1 MSTTSQQFELAQQA
15 VLDRFDTDATSRHLR
30 TADPPLDVHVLEVG
44 QGRPVVM
51 LHGGGGMAVQ
61 MEPLLGRLGEH
72 FRVLAPD
79 RPGCG
84 LTDEFDYAGVDF
96 RSHGVRFLDS
106 LLDALELDR
115 ASIVAGSIAGL
126 WALAFAHDRPE
137 RTERVVLVGSPAGL
151 TSDAPLPLRLAATP
165 VIGDLLS
172 ATVMRPSESNTRRQ
186 FEEFVVDTESVP
198 EEIIAATHAATS
210 LPGAHD
216 SFTSMVRQIIT
227 LRGFDP
233 GALVVDDL
241 PDIETPVLF
250 VWGSEDGVYPSSV
263 GREAVARLPN
273 ARLAV
278 IEGAAHFVWL
288 DAPGRT
294 SQLAI
299 DFLRGG

>member
-15 VLDRFDTDATSRHLR
+15 VLDHFDTDATSRHVR
-30 TADPPLDVHVLEVG
+30 IADPPLDVHVLEVG

-61 MEPLLGRLGEH
+61 MEPLLGGLGEH

-84 LTDEFDYAGVDF
+84 LTDAFDYAGVDF
-96 RSHGVRFLDS
+96 RSHGVRFLES
-106 LLDALELDR
+106 LLDALELDH

-137 RTERVVLVGSPAGL
+137 RTQRVVLVGSSAGL
-151 TSDAPLPLRLAATP
+151 TSDAPIPLRLAGTP
-165 VIGDLLS
+165 VIGHLLS
-172 ATVMRPSESNTRRQ
+172 VTVMRPSEANTRRQ
-186 FEEFVVDTESVP
+186 FEEFVVDTDGIP
-198 EEIIAATHAATS
+198 EEIITATHAATS

-216 SFTSMVRQIIT
+216 SFTSMVRQVVT

-233 GALVVDDL
+233 DALVVDYL
-241 PDIETPVLF
+241 PDIEAPVLF
-250 VWGSEDGVYPSSV
+250 VWGSGDGVYPPSV

-273 ARLAV
+273 ARLEV
-278 IEGAAHFVWL
+278 IEGAGHFVWL
-288 DAPGRT
+288 DAPRRT

-299 DFLRGG
+299 DFLRAD